1 MTQQPKSFGQS
12 SSSAQQQG
20 LFQQQQQQQQQQV
33 RHEDHQSLHGEEI
46 QQQSLKST
54 LQSAITDIE
63 EQIDGADFEADKEN
77 LYPQQQQQ
85 QQQQQQKVH

>member
-1 MTQQPKSFGQS
+1 MTQQQKSFGQS

-20 LFQQQQQQQQQQV
+20 LFQQQQQQQV
-33 RHEDHQSLHGEEI
+33 KHEDHQSLHGEEI

-85 QQQQQQKVH
+85 QQQKV